1 MQNVKKTLLLASA
14 ALLAT
19 LVAAPAMAQSI
30 GSAGAAYVNSQADFD
45 GFEVEGDGAV
55 ADISFATPAFGEW
68 TVTGAAQVAYADN
81 DFNDSTALSGSVH
94 MSRNIWGVRAG
105 GFVAAS
111 DGGYETL
118 WTVGGQVQKYFDKAT
133 LSGVV
138 SYGSVEDLDIWT
150 VGGDAGY
157 YLTPSLRVNA
167 GVAYNSLEFDGSDTE
182 ALTYG
187 VGAEYQINRSPFS
200 VYGGWERAS
209 IDDADLDI
217 DTVSL
222 GLRFS
227 FGGDLQTRERSG
239 ADLGRKLGG
248 VAGAVGFI
256 SDAS

>member
-30 GSAGAAYVNSQADFD
+30 GSVGAAYVNSQADSD

-55 ADISFATPAFGEW
+55 ADISFATPVFGQW
-68 TVTGAAQVAYADN
+68 TVTGAAQVTYADN
-81 DFNDSTALSGSVH
+81 DFDDSTGLSGSVH

-111 DGGYETL
+111 DVGYETL

-133 LSGVV
+133 LSGVI

-150 VGGDAGY
+150 VGGDVGY
-157 YLTPSLRVNA
+157 YVLPSLRVNA
-167 GVAYNSLEFDGSDTE
+167 GVSYNALDVEENDSD
-182 ALTYG
+182 ALIYG
-187 VGAEYQINRSPFS
+187 VGAEYQINNSPFS
-200 VYGGWERAS
+200 VYGGWDRAT
-209 IDDADLDI
+209 IDDTDLDI

-239 ADLGRKLGG
+239 ADLGRKFGG
-248 VAGAVGFI
+248 IAGTIAVVTGV
-256 SDAS
+256 S